1 MSSVADVADHYESLM
16 QEYYAMTA
24 DSSYNRDVLV
34 EVKKDGNIDLRLV
47 KISRL
52 DVIEHFHYPDHR
64 HLWGEIILC
73 LEGNY
78 NCILNGVELIV
89 PAGHLV
95 MVQPFDRHE
104 DFYQAGSKLLF
115 LIFELHDC
123 AGQNWPH
130 RIFSDGVSDTARIVA
145 VNGDSSLEPLLRII
159 IAQNR
164 NSQWQDAATEK
175 LGEAF
180 FWQLLSVIPAERFSS
195 EFLGFMEQDWF
206 RRQVA
211 DYFHEFS
218 GSRLDVCGLA
228 DSLGMS
234 KRALEYKFKQVFGT
248 GPAQAFLAYK
258 IRLASGMLER
268 GMSVK
273 EVALQLGFPE
283 PFYFSTV
290 FKRLTG
296 KSPSQIRKSSNCAK
310 S

>member
-1 MSSVADVADHYESLM
+1 
-16 QEYYAMTA
+16 MTA

-52 DVIEHFHYPDHR
+52 DVIENFHYPDHR

-73 LEGNY
+73 LEGCY
-78 NCILNGVELIV
+78 RCILNGTELTV

-95 MVQPFDRHE
+95 LVQPFDRHE
-104 DFYQAGSKLLF
+104 DFYQAGSKLVF

-123 AGQNWPH
+123 AGQIWPH
-130 RIFSDGVSDTARIVA
+130 RIFSDGVSETTHVIA
-145 VNGDSSLEPLLRII
+145 VSGDSSLEQLLQII

-164 NSQWQDAATEK
+164 NNQWQNVATEK

-180 FWQLLSVIPAERFSS
+180 FWQLLSGVLAERFSP

-206 RRQVA
+206 RRQVT
-211 DYFHEFS
+211 DYFHELS
-218 GSRLDVCGLA
+218 GSHLEVSELA
-228 DSLGMS
+228 VNLGMS
-234 KRALEYKFKQVFGT
+234 KRALEYKFKQVFGA
-248 GPAQAFLAYK
+248 GPARVFLSYK
-258 IRLASGMLER
+258 IRLASRMLEQ

-273 EVALQLGFPE
+273 EVARQSGFSE

-290 FKRLTG
+290 FKRVTG
-296 KSPSQIRKSSNCAK
+296 KSPSLIRKLSDCAK